1 VPKLWVKAKS
11 LQFLRKVKMQLETVI
26 NRLLKFLRTRIDSLS
41 MSVTSGG
48 VDNME
53 NYKYI
58 IGQINAYEATLQEL
72 SNLLEDKEQKNEGT
86 VININAKQ

>member
-1 VPKLWVKAKS
+1 
-11 LQFLRKVKMQLETVI
+11 MQLENVI
-26 NRLLKFLRTRIDSLS
+26 NKTLRFLRTRIDSLS

-58 IGQINAYEATLQEL
+58 IGQINAYEATLQEI

-86 VININAKQ
+86 VININTKQ

>member
-1 VPKLWVKAKS
+1 
-11 LQFLRKVKMQLETVI
+11 MQLENVI
-26 NRLLKFLRTRIDSLS
+26 NRLLKFLRNRLDSLS

-58 IGQINAYEATLQEL
+58 IGQINADEATLQEI
-72 SNLLEDKEQKNEGT
+72 SNLLEDKEQHGT
-86 VININAKQ
+86 VIDIKDKTTE